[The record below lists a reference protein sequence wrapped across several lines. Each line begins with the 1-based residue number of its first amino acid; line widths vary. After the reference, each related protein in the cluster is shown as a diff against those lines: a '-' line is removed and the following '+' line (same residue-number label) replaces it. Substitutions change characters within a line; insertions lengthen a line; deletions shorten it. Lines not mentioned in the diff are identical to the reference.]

1 MSQLRGLITLTRP
14 VNVVISAAS
23 IFMGA
28 FITGTIQPIAKVAL
42 ACLSGSIIAGAA
54 NVINDYFDIEI
65 DKINKQHRPLPS
77 GLVTPPQAR
86 IFSILLFATGII
98 IGALVNSVALAIAA
112 SSSVLLFM
120 YSASLKRTVL
130 WGNLAV
136 SLATALAFIYGGI
149 AVGRFSAALIPA
161 GFAFMFHWGREIIKD
176 IEDMEGDRE
185 NHVKTLPIRYGEKI
199 ALGVATGVFCVLLF
213 ATIVPYSLKIYGLL
227 YLLIVLF
234 GVDTVLVYVIF
245 SMWKN
250 PQPANLGWLSTLLKI
265 DMIIGLVAIYA
276 GR

>member
-1 MSQLRGLITLTRP
+1 
-14 VNVVISAAS
+14 
-23 IFMGA
+23 MGA

-213 ATIVPYSLKIYGLL
+213 ATIAPFILKIYGFL